1 MCARILVER
10 QERYCFLTDRE
21 EPDSYTVSF
30 ENFRRETKF
39 KRAPKRFKYI
49 YI

>member
-10 QERYCFLTDRE
+10 QERYCFLTDREE

-39 KRAPKRFKYI
+39 KRAPKRFK
-49 YI
+49 